1 MANCSRVSV
10 MNRLISRFDLGL
22 SLVKKK
28 PTSREQCLQRGFSLL
43 EVVIALMIFIVLMVV
58 SVDVVKNQRGY
69 DHLLDNQH
77 YMAHV
82 KEAFITFVKVNRFL
96 PCPDTDGDG
105 KENREGAPNF
115 ECTFRV
121 GTVPFLELGVPAT
134 DAWHQPLLYAVNEK
148 TDMSGTL
155 EITDPLESASYFNSQ
170 SAPVF
175 GWNTLPIGV
184 TPDGGNYRVC
194 GELTDITTGCS
205 TATNNAELLE
215 TSAIAMVVSFG
226 ENGNA
231 TWNAINNNL
240 SGDSIGLDEA
250 EIENMDGDQD
260 YWKAVGSQREGQKFD
275 DSLFWLLGTDI
286 KYAVVSSGGTL

>member
-10 MNRLISRFDLGL
+10 MNRLISRFDFGL

-28 PTSREQCLQRGFSLL
+28 PTSREPYSQSGFSLL
-43 EVVIALMIFIVLMVV
+43 EVMIALMVFIVLMIVTV
-58 SVDVVKNQRGY
+58 NSVKNTREY
-69 DHLLDNQH
+69 DHLLENQH
-77 YMAHV
+77 YMNDV
-82 KEAFITFVKVNRFL
+82 KKAFITFVKVNRFL

-105 KENREGAPNF
+105 KENREGAPSF

-121 GTVPFLELGVPAT
+121 GTVPFLELGVPAA

-155 EITDPLESASYFNSQ
+155 EITVPLESASYFNNQ

-194 GELTDITTGCS
+194 GELTPVATGCPPAS
-205 TATNNAELLE
+205 NGDLLE
-215 TSAIAMVVSFG
+215 ASAIAVVVSFG
-226 ENGNA
+226 ENGNT

-240 SGDSIGLDEA
+240 SGASIGLDKA

-260 YWKAVGSQREGQKFD
+260 YWKAVGSQREGLKFD